1 MQMYLKEKKVIENH
15 TYQKAHTHKW
25 EKQFDGICIILIPI
39 GPILSVWA
47 GKFK

>member
-15 TYQKAHTHKW
+15 TYQKAHTN

-39 GPILSVWA
+39 GPILIVWA